1 MDAPWPASDP
11 HPGSQAEVR
20 ISHQVRRF
28 AVVWLAAAAAAM
40 ALALG
45 AAWLTGVYRGSIAAR
60 SAALATAEQRAPALQ
75 AAELETTADLLRWQ
89 LRPGPAA
96 PAPLA
101 ADLRSLER
109 ASARLAA
116 SGRAVQSA
124 GGDPAPLSGAAAAA
138 QRWQSQVARTLR
150 SGRRP
155 GAGGRAEATA
165 AARAAALPPVLAEL
179 ASAARS
185 EASTRATVSGVVT
198 GLADLVAIVVLVAG
212 GGRLLL
218 RTWRLAGE
226 ADHRRERESRWR
238 SQIESV
244 VSWNNRAKSATTRE
258 QLLGFAS
265 MIPPE
270 AIGAEC
276 MDVATGGFPEHEAH
290 GRDRIAIPV
299 DETGN
304 GLYMVVCFAPG
315 RGDQLDHHALEL
327 AVGHLAALWRT
338 VLRQEDLERAAG
350 HDALTGLPNRRTFDL
365 ELRRRVGLWKRRA
378 LGFTLA
384 MIDLDHF
391 KAVND
396 SFGHPEG
403 DAVLRRAGEAIRD
416 SLRGSDRLFRLGGEE
431 FAVLLETT
439 DERGVEE
446 LLERARESVRA
457 LGVQPRPDLYLSASV
472 GWAIYP
478 DDADEKGT
486 LVERA
491 DEALYRAKNGGRDRV
506 VRSGGS
512 ITAPL

>member
-11 HPGSQAEVR
+11 HPVSQAQAR

-45 AAWLTGVYRGSIAAR
+45 AAWLTGQYRGSADQR
-60 SAALATAEQRAPALQ
+60 VSALAVAEQRAPALE
-75 AAELETTADLLRWQ
+75 AAELRTTADLLRWKLHPVAGSAAAVRRDLNAQ
-89 LRPGPAA
+89 ARATGRLAGLRQVSDGVAA
-96 PAPLA
+96 TVTAARAWQSQLA
-101 ADLRSLER
+101 ADLR
-109 ASARLAA
+109 AN
-116 SGRAVQSA
+116 
-124 GGDPAPLSGAAAAA
+124 
-138 QRWQSQVARTLR
+138 
-150 SGRRP
+150 RRP
-155 GAGGRAEATA
+155 PAGGRAAATAQRLAANLPGDLGRLATA
-165 AARAAALPPVLAEL
+165 AGR
-179 ASAARS
+179 
-185 EASTRATVSGVVT
+185 EASSRAGVSGIVT
-198 GLADLVAIVVLVAG
+198 AIADLIALVVLMAG

-218 RTWRLAGE
+218 RTWRLASE
-226 ADHRRERESRWR
+226 ADRRRERESRWR

-265 MIPPE
+265 MIPPD

-304 GLYMVVCFAPG
+304 GLYMVVCFASG

-403 DAVLRRAGEAIRD
+403 DAVLRRAGQAIRD
-416 SLRGSDRLFRLGGEE
+416 SLRGSDRVFRLGGEE

-478 DDADEKGT
+478 DDADERGT

-506 VRSGGS
+506 VRSGGDVP
-512 ITAPL
+512 AAR

>member
-1 MDAPWPASDP
+1 MDAPWPASES
-11 HPGSQAEVR
+11 HPGSQADAR
-20 ISHQVRRF
+20 ISLQVRRF

-45 AAWLTGVYRGSIAAR
+45 AAWLTGVYRGGVDAR
-60 SAALATAEQRAPALQ
+60 VSGLATAQQRALTLQ
-75 AAELETTADLLRWQ
+75 AAELKTTTDLLRWQ
-89 LRPGPAA
+89 LDPATSA
-96 PAPLA
+96 AA
-101 ADLRSLER
+101 TVRADLRVDQQ
-109 ASARLAA
+109 AAAQLAA
-116 SGRAVQSA
+116 SAA
-124 GGDPAPLSGAAAAA
+124 GLRHVGGAPA
-138 QRWQSQVARTLR
+138 RI
-150 SGRRP
+150 
-155 GAGGRAEATA
+155 AGTVT
-165 AARAAALPPVLAEL
+165 AARAWHAEL
-179 ASAARS
+179 AAALNAGHRPDVGGQAAAGIQQDAATLPAAFARAAVAARS
-185 EASTRATVSGVVT
+185 EATFRGTVSDAVT
-198 GLADLVAIVVLVAG
+198 TVADLIALIVFLAG
-212 GGRLLL
+212 GARLLL
-218 RTWRLAGE
+218 RTWRLAIE
-226 ADHRRERESRWR
+226 ADRRRERESRWR

-258 QLLGFAS
+258 QLLGYAS
-265 MIPPE
+265 MIPPD

-276 MDVATGGFPEHEAH
+276 MDVATGGFPEHDAH
-290 GRDRIAIPV
+290 GRDRIAITV

-315 RGDQLDHHALEL
+315 RGDQLDHHALDL
-327 AVGHLAALWRT
+327 AIGHLAALWRT

-403 DAVLRRAGEAIRD
+403 DAVLRRAGQAIRD

-457 LGVQPRPDLYLSASV
+457 LDVQPRPGLYLSASV

-478 DDADEKGT
+478 DDADEKGS

-491 DEALYRAKNGGRDRV
+491 DEALYQAKNGGRDRV

-512 ITAPL
+512 IPASL